1 MKCVILAA
9 ESSESQQKPL
19 ARALLSLDDQ
29 VLQIERQVHVLSL
42 LGFKSGD
49 VTVAIDEE
57 HLADHKI
64 TALLD
69 SLPCEILS
77 VRSTHSSSE
86 TFGVCLKSQ
95 HESTRLLV
103 VFGDAILGVRHL
115 ERLLGNQKPNSLLVR
130 SPLRLSEKGLRL
142 HSPKGGRIL
151 TSFEDNKLP
160 WPWTVFAGAMTIAAS
175 MQKDLIDVIDLAKQG
190 ESIAEI
196 LVAHAPDESLG
207 LVDAD
212 NALIGSESPSWINAE
227 FRGGSFASL
236 ERRDVVLKRAQGLAA
251 EKLSNE
257 IAWLENLP
265 DSVKP
270 FFTKVLSK
278 FESDDEVSYE
288 MPYYRH
294 PSLRNKIIVGSISTL
309 ETIEFVDRVL
319 EFLFENVYS
328 SETSQDV
335 SGWFSRKHLDRVAD
349 RALAASKVSP
359 TIARLVGAS
368 KLVVNGRS
376 VDNPLS
382 VVESIRRDSA
392 LVSKLEPKSLRQV
405 HGDLHFQNILVSGPT
420 DEVPFVLVDPR
431 GELGGSDLYY
441 DIGKLFHSFRGNYD
455 LLHTGQFRLSLEK
468 NLKEQDLGSPF
479 EAELTYSSLALEE
492 RYAEIRKGL
501 TPLVLKHLGQFGD
514 SPHDALMKSLVS
526 EGMHFSSLMPF
537 HLSGNE
543 PEDKA
548 VAMYL
553 TGALLLDDF
562 LRIS

>member
-1 MKCVILAA
+1 MKCIVLAA

-19 ARALLSLDDQ
+19 ARALMPLDDQ

-49 VTVAIDEE
+49 ITVAIDEE

-64 TALLD
+64 TAFLD
-69 SLPCEILS
+69 SLPCEILAI
-77 VRSTHSSSE
+77 RSTHSSSE
-86 TFGVCLKSQ
+86 TFGVCLRSQ
-95 HESTRLLV
+95 HEPTRLLV

-142 HSPKGGRIL
+142 HSPREGSIV

-160 WPWTVFAGAMTIAAS
+160 WPWTVFAGAMTISAS
-175 MQKDLIDVIDLAKQG
+175 TQRELVSVIDLAKQG
-190 ESIAEI
+190 ESIAEL
-196 LVAHAPDESLG
+196 LVSHAPDESVA

-212 NALIGSESPSWINAE
+212 NALIVSESPSWINAE

-265 DSVKP
+265 DPVKP
-270 FFTKVLSK
+270 FFTTVLSK

-288 MPYYRH
+288 MPYYPH
-294 PSLRNKIIVGSISTL
+294 PSLRNKIMVGSISPL

-319 EFLFENVYS
+319 GFLFEKIYS
-328 SETSQDV
+328 RETSQDV

-349 RALAASKVSP
+349 RTLAASKVSP

-382 VVESIRRDSA
+382 VVESIRKNSA
-392 LVSKLEPKSLRQV
+392 LVAKLEPKLLRHV
-405 HGDLHFQNILVSGPT
+405 HGDLHFQNILVSGPK
-420 DEVPFVLVDPR
+420 DDAAFVLVDPR
-431 GELGGSDLYY
+431 GELGGSDVYY

-479 EAELTYSSLALEE
+479 EAELSFPSLVMEE

-501 TPLVLKHLGQFGD
+501 TPLVLERLGQFGD

-537 HLSGNE
+537 HLSGRE
-543 PEDKA
+543 PEEKA

>member
-1 MKCVILAA
+1 VKCIVLAA
-9 ESSESQQKPL
+9 ESSESQLKPI
-19 ARALLSLDDQ
+19 ARALMPLDDQ

-42 LGFKSGD
+42 LGFKSRD
-49 VTVAIDEE
+49 ITVAINEE
-57 HLADHKI
+57 HLADEKI
-64 TALLD
+64 TAFLD

-77 VRSTHSSSE
+77 VRSTNSSSE
-86 TFGVCLKSQ
+86 TFGVCLRSQ
-95 HESTRLLV
+95 NEPTRLLV
-103 VFGDAILGVRHL
+103 VFGDAILGMRHL

-142 HSPKGGRIL
+142 HAPKEGRIL
-151 TSFEDNKLP
+151 SSFEDNKLP

-175 MQKDLIDVIDLAKQG
+175 TQKDLIDVIDLAKQG

-196 LVAHAPDESLG
+196 LVRHAPDDSVG

-212 NALIGSESPSWINAE
+212 NALIGSEGPSWLNSE
-227 FRGGSFASL
+227 LRGGSFASL
-236 ERRDVVLKRAQGLAA
+236 ERRNVVLKRAQGSAA

-257 IAWLENLP
+257 ITWLENLP

-270 FFTKVLSK
+270 FFTSVLAK
-278 FESDDEVSYE
+278 FENDDEVSYE
-288 MPYYRH
+288 MPYYPH
-294 PSLRNKIIVGSISTL
+294 PSLRNKIMVGSISPL
-309 ETIEFVDRVL
+309 ETIKFTDKVL
-319 EFLFENVYS
+319 EFLFDKVYS
-328 SETSQDV
+328 SESSHDV
-335 SGWFSRKHLDRVAD
+335 SGWFASKHLDRVVD
-349 RALAASKVSP
+349 RTLAASKVSP

-368 KLVVNGRS
+368 KLVVNGRI

-382 VVESIRRDSA
+382 VAESIRKNSA
-392 LVSKLEPKSLRQV
+392 LVSKLEPKVLRQI
-405 HGDLHFQNILVSGPT
+405 HGDLHFQNILVSEST

-431 GELGGSDLYY
+431 GELGGSDVYY

-455 LLHTGQFRLSLEK
+455 LLHTGQFRLSLER

-479 EAELTYSSLALEE
+479 EAELTFPSLVLEE

-501 TPLVLKHLGQFGD
+501 TPLVLKHLGQLGD
-514 SPHDALMKSLVS
+514 APHDALMKSLVS

-537 HLSGNE
+537 HLSGHE
-543 PEDKA
+543 PEEKA

-562 LRIS
+562 LKMS